1 MKLLATITATLL
13 IAACSAAPQNNRTE
27 KYEPPKQALSARAP
41 STTRAAPDTKLFIS
55 LLKTEAP
62 DVYYALPDAD
72 LVNLGLR
79 MCTFL
84 DNGNSVADM
93 SSVLYR
99 FAMDNGHSQY
109 LMELASLGAASIV
122 ALCPHHGP

>member
-13 IAACSAAPQNNRTE
+13 ITACSAAPSSGTNER
-27 KYEPPKQALSARAP
+27 YDPPKQP
-41 STTRAAPDTKLFIS
+41 PRAASPARSIPDTKLFIS

-62 DVYYALPDAD
+62 AVYYALPDAD
-72 LVNLGLR
+72 LVDLGLG

-99 FAMDNGHSQY
+99 FAMDNGYSQY
-109 LMELASLGAASIV
+109 LVELASLGAASIV
-122 ALCPHHGP
+122 ALCPHHGS